1 MYHET
6 VKTRQTQY
14 KAFKEQML
22 QTTPKG
28 EQKATI
34 KKLKD
39 EQTRKLAIIAQQYER
54 SINEM
59 MQQQNVRFRLV
70 FIVSLCYCRRLLQV
84 KLDSEQVKEA
94 DELRQRLSQELEL
107 LMAYQSK
114 IKMHAEQQH
123 ARERKQLD
131 DRVSLR
137 RALLEQKVRTACG
150 FYSMLPYIKSALHGV
165 TVSRCRWRR
174 RALALRR
181 SGAT

>member
-22 QTTPKG
+22 QTTPKS

-70 FIVSLCYCRRLLQV
+70 FIVSLCHCGRLLQV

-150 FYSMLPYIKSALHGV
+150 FYSMLPYNKSALHGV

>member
-1 MYHET
+1 M
-6 VKTRQTQY
+6 
-14 KAFKEQML
+14 
-22 QTTPKG
+22 
-28 EQKATI
+28 
-34 KKLKD
+34 
-39 EQTRKLAIIAQQYER
+39 
-54 SINEM
+54 
-59 MQQQNVRFRLV
+59 
-70 FIVSLCYCRRLLQV
+70 

-137 RALLEQKVRTACG
+137 RALLEQKVG

-174 RALALRR
+174 RALASRR